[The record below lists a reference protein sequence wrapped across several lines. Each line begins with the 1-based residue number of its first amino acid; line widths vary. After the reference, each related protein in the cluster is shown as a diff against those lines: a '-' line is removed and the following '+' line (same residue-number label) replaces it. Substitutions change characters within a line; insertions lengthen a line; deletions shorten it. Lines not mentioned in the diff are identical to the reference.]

1 MSRRPTPEQV
11 ETFLT
16 THAYQATE
24 GPLKGLWGVRSNWFT
39 DAEAMKRAE
48 WAMLTGQPLSADPVS
63 MDALLEQARRIADLE
78 ERMDQMI
85 HWASMC
91 PDMFR
96 RRTVAP
102 RRYDDSPLL
111 PPEPQPFR
119 NGA

>member
-11 ETFLT
+11 EAFLDAGAT
-16 THAYQATE
+16 REAADGYYWISGYRYSRQAALE
-24 GPLKGLWGVRSNWFT
+24 V
-39 DAEAMKRAE
+39 AELCLLLGRDK
-48 WAMLTGQPLSADPVS
+48 LSAVVS
-63 MDALLEQARRIADLE
+63 SSMALEQARRIADLE

>member
-11 ETFLT
+11 EAFLD
-16 THAYQATE
+16 A
-24 GPLKGLWGVRSNWFT
+24 GPTRE
-39 DAEAMKRAE
+39 DADGYYWISGYRYSRQDALNVAE
-48 WAMLTGQPLSADPVS
+48 LCLLMGQDQLSAIVS
-63 MDALLEQARRIADLE
+63 SAMMLEQARRIADLE